1 MELLTEQELAL
12 VHSPEL
18 FEESYDYIYE
28 SEEEALYED
37 YLNTLNENFE
47 IEALSNFLIENFET
61 EEIDYIF
68 ALTEALQTYLVENF
82 EFSNE
87 NEINEAILLLDEES
101 VIEILEDFEYG
112 EGITDATFE
121 DILESVQSI
130 YDSSDVI
137 EESILGNFRDTVRG
151 VIGLPPVDPKN
162 IKSGKVYR
170 GAKPGT
176 SKKNEII
183 VRGAVGRRRSV
194 TEDYEFLMEQAAV
207 LSSLKVASM
216 LAEVNLKQLAGAA
229 GRIAGIGA
237 RELKKGYGRHL
248 SAMEKL
254 DAYNQRRRAARR
266 GTISAAPKEP
276 EAVKIVQRVPKN
288 ELKKTQPTA
297 ANIQYKK
304 DYQER
309 RIRSGAEDALK
320 RVSKKRKPAQRVID
334 RKLNPERVSIGTAK
348 RKKGG
353 YSLNLS
359 PLKNSGS
366 RNPNPPMKR
375 DRDYEEKL
383 KGAEKAFEIAQRA
396 AETTPTLR
404 RGSKGQTVI
413 RRKTKSG
420 MSNFPIKTKKGLTK
434 PVEKDFPNYPV

>member
-176 SKKNEII
+176 SKKNEIK

-216 LAEVNLKQLAGAA
+216 LAEVNLKQLAGTA
-229 GRIAGIGA
+229 GRVAGVGYGLAKGLAKVGRHDIGRFKDIRSKIKKDTGSAIKGDIGA
-237 RELKKGYGRHL
+237 LAATLYKGG
-248 SAMEKL
+248 E
-254 DAYNQRRRAARR
+254 AY
-266 GTISAAPKEP
+266 
-276 EAVKIVQRVPKN
+276 RVPN
-288 ELKKTQPTA
+288 RS
-297 ANIQYKK
+297 NIPQTTS
-304 DYQER
+304 EPMNT
-309 RIRSGAEDALK
+309 GF
-320 RVSKKRKPAQRVID
+320 
-334 RKLNPERVSIGTAK
+334 T
-348 RKKGG
+348 RKKGKSVKTRNLLYKPGITTGGELKTKTGSIGDAKQSVFGKSSGPGTGRG
-353 YSLNLS
+353 YSDIAAKLNM
-359 PLKNSGS
+359 KNREREAKAVKRNERNNLTTVS
-366 RNPNPPMKR
+366 RGQF
-375 DRDYEEKL
+375 KL
-383 KGAEKAFEIAQRA
+383 K
-396 AETTPTLR
+396 
-404 RGSKGQTVI
+404 
-413 RRKTKSG
+413 
-420 MSNFPIKTKKGLTK
+420 
-434 PVEKDFPNYPV
+434 